1 MILEDPDLFG
11 SLDRRSVCAG
21 RGGET
26 FFVPEYAQL
35 WGKWERECG
44 VGGGSAIASGSAS
57 GEGPKPLIIAQKEY
71 KNANNGETLFPP
83 SLFSRASFYSFI
95 FYLAVVRKLIMC
107 G

>member
-1 MILEDPDLFG
+1 MIFEDPDLLG

-35 WGKWERECG
+35 WGKRERDC
-44 VGGGSAIASGSAS
+44 GGGSAIASGSAS
-57 GEGPKPLIIAQKEY
+57 GKGPKPLIIAQKEY
-71 KNANNGETLFPP
+71 KNTKNGETLFPP

>member
-35 WGKWERECG
+35 WVEAGVWGWGWKCDCEWECEW
-44 VGGGSAIASGSAS
+44 
-57 GEGPKPLIIAQKEY
+57 EGTE
-71 KNANNGETLFPP
+71 
-83 SLFSRASFYSFI
+83 
-95 FYLAVVRKLIMC
+95 AVDNRTERI
-107 G
+107 

>member
-1 MILEDPDLFG
+1 MIFEDLDLFG

-26 FFVPEYAQL
+26 FFVSEYAQL
-35 WGKWERECG
+35 WGKREREC
-44 VGGGSAIASGSAS
+44 GGGSAIASGSAS
-57 GEGPKPLIIAQKEY
+57 GKGPKPLIIAQKEY

>member
-44 VGGGSAIASGSAS
+44 GGSAIASGK
-57 GEGPKPLIIAQKEY
+57 GPKPLIIAQKEY
-71 KNANNGETLFPP
+71 KNTKNGETLFPP